1 MRAILSRRDVPG
13 EAMPWHMLAVGVLVL
28 AWSVMVFAKYGVL
41 GTASGE
47 ISGWTQ
53 VHVAA
58 CVWGNFAG
66 AILLLARS
74 RWAVQ
79 AFVTGIVGIMAA
91 SLTLIIQNGPA
102 ASIYHMPA
110 LFGLWVITQTALLY
124 ALRVRSRGLLR

>member
-1 MRAILSRRDVPG
+1 MQAILSRRDETG
-13 EAMPWHMLAVGVLVL
+13 GAMPWHMLAVGILVLV
-28 AWSVMVFAKYGVL
+28 WSMMVFAKYGAL

-53 VHVAA
+53 VYVAA
-58 CVWGNFAG
+58 CVWGSFAG

-91 SLTLIIQNGPA
+91 SFTMIVLNSPA
-102 ASIYHMPA
+102 GNIYHMPA